1 MSKACLKVGMFG
13 GTFDPVH
20 LGHLRS
26 AVELYEALQLD
37 VLHMIPA
44 PRPPLRDQPEVSAQ
58 DRLALLEA
66 GLDGVPG
73 LVADGRELLREGPSY
88 TTLTLAE
95 LREEYGAQARLV
107 MVLGQDAFLRLAD
120 WHQPEQL
127 FEYAHVVVI
136 SRPGYRPE
144 RSAALAELI
153 GHREVDSVSALMEAP
168 HGRLL
173 ALALPTTMSISATD
187 IRRRLAASQSIRFL
201 VPAPVDEAI
210 QQRRLY
216 LPPS

>member
-1 MSKACLKVGMFG
+1 MSDAPLTVGMFG

-66 GLDGVPG
+66 GIDGATG

-95 LREEYGAQARLV
+95 LREEYGTEARLV

-127 FEYAHVVVI
+127 FEYAHLVVI

-144 RSAALAELI
+144 RSAALTELI
-153 GHREVDSVSALMEAP
+153 GCREVDSLAALMEAP
-168 HGRLL
+168 NGHLF

-187 IRRRLAASQSIRFL
+187 IRRRLAERRSIRFL
-201 VPAPVDEAI
+201 VPASVDEI
-210 QQRRLY
+210 IRQRRLY
-216 LPPS
+216 APSF

>member
-1 MSKACLKVGMFG
+1 MSDVALKVGMFG

-26 AVELYEALQLD
+26 AVELYEALELD

-44 PRPPLRDQPEVSAQ
+44 PRPPLRDQPQVSAQ
-58 DRLALLEA
+58 DRLELLET
-66 GLDGVPG
+66 GINGTPG

-95 LREEYGAQARLV
+95 LREEYGTEARLV

-144 RSAALAELI
+144 RSAALKELI
-153 GHREVDSVSALMEAP
+153 GHREVDSVAALMEAP
-168 HGRLL
+168 HGSLL

-187 IRRRLAASQSIRFL
+187 IRQRLAENQSIRYL

-210 QQRRLY
+210 HQRRLY
-216 LPPS
+216 VSPA